1 MKLVAF
7 GDSWVFGDELG
18 DMSNEYRNT
27 FNIGG
32 VINKHYKFEDYINY
46 SVNGGSND
54 HIVSQL
60 AYYLN
65 SHLYNETDVIIIGL
79 TSPLRKL
86 RFNNISKTTTVWP
99 GWDYNSFNNYCHE
112 SLRDNSIF
120 REWWRL
126 NLIVDVNQRN
136 DAFHYFETCMSIK
149 GLLTNHKK
157 YIVWQS
163 IDDEIYKIEN
173 DFIELEAQYDK
184 IGFETADY
192 NTEIFDKAKV
202 NKLLTKNLL
211 ETQVWINITEPVWLS
226 WLKTNFNRYDVLV
239 PTSDHPNEYGNQLW
253 FDNILKKYLDKI
265 I

>member
-1 MKLVAF
+1 
-7 GDSWVFGDELG
+7 
-18 DMSNEYRNT
+18 
-27 FNIGG
+27 
-32 VINKHYKFEDYINY
+32 
-46 SVNGGSND
+46 
-54 HIVSQL
+54 
-60 AYYLN
+60 
-65 SHLYNETDVIIIGL
+65 
-79 TSPLRKL
+79 
-86 RFNNISKTTTVWP
+86 
-99 GWDYNSFNNYCHE
+99 
-112 SLRDNSIF
+112 
-120 REWWRL
+120 
-126 NLIVDVNQRN
+126 
-136 DAFHYFETCMSIK
+136 MSIK
-149 GLLTNHKK
+149 LLLANHKK

-163 IDDEIYKIEN
+163 IDDEIYKIKD

-192 NTEIFDKAKV
+192 NTEIFDKTKV